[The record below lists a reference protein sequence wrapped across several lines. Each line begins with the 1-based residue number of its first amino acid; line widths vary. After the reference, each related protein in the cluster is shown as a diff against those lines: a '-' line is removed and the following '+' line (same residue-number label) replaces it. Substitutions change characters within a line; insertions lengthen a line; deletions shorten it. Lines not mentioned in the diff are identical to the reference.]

1 MQESNTDA
9 LNASHY
15 SVDFKAI
22 KRDASF
28 ERVLQY
34 YGIEL
39 RGGRR
44 AQRKALCPFHRDT
57 RPSLNVNLDR
67 KVFNCFPCGDGGDI
81 VKFVAKKEY
90 PADPEGHL
98 LEAAQKLAEIC
109 GIRIDGYS
117 RETIAN
123 SGRTDRAPVQSAIV
137 TQAVVP
143 ARESDASIVW
153 NPALTFRLKVDPAHP
168 YLAKRELSPETVEVF
183 GLGYC
188 VSEKSI
194 MRERIL
200 IPIHNEQGE
209 LVAYAGRWP
218 GDSGW
223 PEGTD
228 KYLLPPKFQKMRVL
242 YNLNRLIDGMVRGQW
257 PGHERHVVVVEGFFG
272 AFATHAL
279 APCVALMGSAVSADH
294 LRLLHEANVKFVT
307 LLLDGPAKPETAE
320 QCAARDQKYAAVVY
334 QLSASGFFVTAP
346 RLELGEQPDTIDR
359 RQLAQLVAAFTT

>member
-1 MQESNTDA
+1 MA
-9 LNASHY
+9 RHI
-15 SVDFKAI
+15 DFKSI
-22 KRDASF
+22 KEAASF
-28 ERVLQY
+28 ERVIQY

-39 RGGRR
+39 HGGRR

-90 PADPEGHL
+90 PADPDGHL

-109 GIRIDGYS
+109 GIRIDNDG
-117 RETIAN
+117 RETAVRRRE
-123 SGRTDRAPVQSAIV
+123 GAAVQPVLATRAA
-137 TQAVVP
+137 AP
-143 ARESDASIVW
+143 APGNDPSVAR
-153 NPALTFRLKVDPAHP
+153 NPALSFRLQTDPTHP
-168 YLAKRELSPETVEVF
+168 YLAKRGLSPQTVEIF

-188 VSEKSI
+188 VSEQSI
-194 MRERIL
+194 MRQRIL
-200 IPIHNEQGE
+200 IPIHNEHGE

-228 KYLLPPKFQKMRVL
+228 KYMLPPKFQKMRVL
-242 YNLNRLIDGMVRGQW
+242 YNLDRIIEGMGGGQW
-257 PGHERHVVVVEGFFG
+257 PGHERHVIVVEGFFG
-272 AFATHAL
+272 TFAIHAL
-279 APCVALMGSAVSADH
+279 APCVALMGSAVSDDH
-294 LRLLHEANVKFVT
+294 LRLLHGANVKLVT
-307 LLLDGPAKPETAE
+307 LLLDGANKPETAE
-320 QCAARDQKYAAVVY
+320 QTAARDQKYAAVVY

-359 RQLAQLVAAFTT
+359 RRLAQLVEAFTT